1 MSACTSTSV
10 GEAQASVSELA
21 TLVTQVLE
29 SNQEMSRRMAKIE
42 QWTFERLPS
51 TFSTLTGRDA
61 LPSPSVVGTNT
72 IEDNESVIAMKGLIS
87 DSQNGTNGEPIRTF
101 GFSFDQDLKTS
112 RPYTQAMKRHT
123 VWSTASSEI
132 HTMGWS
138 CLSGLSLAEVSQI
151 SVINLPVFRQDL
163 WNGQHYASS
172 KIEDFRVGLVLSKS
186 LSNSPN
192 SLTAQQAPTQPAPI
206 FKRRLNIRNPVR
218 AGQRSGSLSIIK
230 EDTCAPVTARKISLL
245 SIVFSSEYSNIL

>member
-42 QWTFERLPS
+42 QWTFGQLPS
-51 TFSTLTGRDA
+51 SFSTLNGRDA
-61 LPSPSVVGTNT
+61 FPSPSVVRTNT
-72 IEDNESVIAMKGLIS
+72 TEDNESVVAIKGLVS
-87 DSQNGTNGEPIRTF
+87 DSQNGTNGVPIRTF
-101 GFSFDQDLKTS
+101 SFSFDQDLKTS

-123 VWSTASSEI
+123 VWSAASSEI

-163 WNGQHYASS
+163 WNGQHYSASRF
-172 KIEDFRVGLVLSKS
+172 EDFRVGLVLSKS
-186 LSNSPN
+186 LSNSTS
-192 SLTAQQAPTQPAPI
+192 SLKIQQAPTQPAPT
-206 FKRRLNIRNPVR
+206 FKRRLNIRNPIR
-218 AGQRSGSLSIIK
+218 ASQRSGSLSTIK

-245 SIVFSSEYSNIL
+245 GMVFGSEL

>member
-1 MSACTSTSV
+1 MFACISTSV

-29 SNQEMSRRMAKIE
+29 SNQEMSRRMAKME
-42 QWTFERLPS
+42 QWTFGQLPS
-51 TFSTLTGRDA
+51 SFSTLNGRDA
-61 LPSPSVVGTNT
+61 FPSPSVVTTNT
-72 IEDNESVIAMKGLIS
+72 TDDNESVVAIKGLVS
-87 DSQNGTNGEPIRTF
+87 DSQNGTNSVPIRTF

-123 VWSTASSEI
+123 VWSAASSEI

-163 WNGQHYASS
+163 WNGQHYSASRF
-172 KIEDFRVGLVLSKS
+172 EDFRVGLVLSKS
-186 LSNSPN
+186 LSNSTS
-192 SLTAQQAPTQPAPI
+192 SLKIQQAPTQPAPT
-206 FKRRLNIRNPVR
+206 FKRRLNIRNPIR
-218 AGQRSGSLSIIK
+218 ASQRSGSLSTIK
-230 EDTCAPVTARKISLL
+230 EDTCAPVTTRKISLL
-245 SIVFSSEYSNIL
+245 GMAFGSEL